1 VPVGGAIG
9 IVSSLL
15 TGDIGHLGLDELVH
29 ELEADRHRRGEQ
41 TLSHAAGEQLEL
53 LVQLSRQAFFE
64 RRIAQVDE
72 AEPWHEPRPGA
83 ILTERLQAAGR
94 EVVEAAKMP
103 AGDRRDTGK
112 SDELDAVRIA
122 RAVLGLAVT
131 DLRTPRAL
139 STDRARVAMRVLVP
153 ARDQMTGE
161 RTRAVNALIALV
173 RTIDLGIDAR
183 KPLTAGQIR
192 TIAGWRNRDEDAT
205 TATCRHEAVRLAQ
218 RIGTLDCDLTGNRA
232 GITELIRRD
241 TPQLLELTGV
251 GAVVAASVLIAW
263 SHPGRV
269 RSDAAM
275 ASLAGTCPIPAS
287 SGNTTRHRLNRG
299 GDRRLNRALTTI
311 TIVRMRVDP
320 VTRAYVARRRAEGRT
335 TKEIMRSLK
344 RYITRQLLRTLAV
357 AHPIPMG

>member
-1 VPVGGAIG
+1 MSSIVAEQYEFVIG
-9 IVSSLL
+9 VD
-15 TGDIGHLGLDELVH
+15 T
-29 ELEADRHRRGEQ
+29 
-41 TLSHAAGEQLEL
+41 HAATHTFA
-53 LVQLSRQAFFE
+53 LVAGRTGAVLDRAVFPTSTAGLSRAQGWLT
-64 RRIAQVDE
+64 RRVATAPTLVVIE
-72 AEPWHEPRPGA
+72 GTGSFGA
-83 ILTERLQAAGR
+83 ILTKRLQAAGC

-103 AGDRRDTGK
+103 AGDRRGTGK
-112 SDELDAVRIA
+112 SDDLDAARIA

-139 STDRARVAMRVLVP
+139 STDRARVAMRVLVV
-153 ARDQMTGE
+153 AREQMTGE
-161 RTRAVNALIALV
+161 RTRAVNALLALV

-183 KPLTAGQIR
+183 KPLTVGQIS
-192 TIAGWRNRDEDAT
+192 TIAAWRDRDEDAT
-205 TATCRHEAVRLAQ
+205 TATCRHEAVRLAR
-218 RIGTLDCDLTGNRA
+218 RIRTLDGDLASNRA
-232 GITELIRRD
+232 DITELTRTD
-241 TPQLLELTGV
+241 TPQLLELSGV

-287 SGNTTRHRLNRG
+287 SGNTVRHRLNRG

-320 VTRAYVARRRAEGRT
+320 TTRAYVARRRAEGRT

-344 RYITRQLLRTLAV
+344 RYITRQLFRTLAA
-357 AHPIPMG
+357 AHPNPKS